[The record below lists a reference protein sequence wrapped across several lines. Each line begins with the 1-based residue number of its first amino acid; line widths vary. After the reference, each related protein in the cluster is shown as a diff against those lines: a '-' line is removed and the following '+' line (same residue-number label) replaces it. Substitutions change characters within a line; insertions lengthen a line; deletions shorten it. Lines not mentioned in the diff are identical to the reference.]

1 MGTLFALLTLGIF
14 AWSVIGI
21 IIPRVVGLS
30 GRGQAVGLL
39 GLSMVMFLIVGATQP
54 PTVAELAARAEQE
67 AARDAEMAAEEAA
80 REEERIVREAAEAI
94 RLAEEERVELER
106 LALMAD
112 APCDLSG
119 NISRELFDLLCQMA
133 ASAHG
138 EGAPLNALTVVMAP
152 AQADLARQIRAG
164 SIEAENMLL
173 EMHGAWL
180 RTLGARAGMVEVFYG
195 RAHLATVMT
204 NVFSPPSVTFH

>member
-1 MGTLFALLTLGIF
+1 MGTLFAFLTLGIF
-14 AWSVIGI
+14 AWAVIGI
-21 IIPRVVGLS
+21 IIPRIVGLS

-39 GLSMVMFLIVGATQP
+39 GLSMVMFLIIGAMQP
-54 PTVAELAARAEQE
+54 PTETELADRTERETAREAERATE
-67 AARDAEMAAEEAA
+67 KAA
-80 REEERIVREAAEAI
+80 REEERIAREAAEA
-94 RLAEEERVELER
+94 EETRIELER

-119 NISRELFDLLCQMA
+119 NIPRELFDLLCQMA

-152 AQADLARQIRAG
+152 EHADLAREIRAG

-173 EMHGAWL
+173 ELHGAWT
-180 RTLGARAGMVEVFYG
+180 RTLGARACMVEVFYG
-195 RAHLATVMT
+195 RAHLATAMT